1 MIDGTMEGDPAE
13 YKPRTEE
20 EMAKYLQIVQ
30 SAVGFDEDRGDVIK
44 VENIQFNHSQ
54 MDEEK
59 DALETAEQIDLAI
72 EIGKLVVGLVFL
84 ILFFTRII
92 RPVITWM
99 TTAVEIVEAPDDEEI
114 AEIEEQKAE
123 EKRLKELSKPEN
135 MRNAVAEFVLQDPK
149 YTAGVIRKWMRE
161 KAPTTE

>member
-44 VENIQFNHSQ
+44 VENIQFDHSQ

-59 DALETAEQIDLAI
+59 DALETAEQIDLA
-72 EIGKLVVGLVFL
+72 
-84 ILFFTRII
+84 
-92 RPVITWM
+92 M
-99 TTAVEIVEAPDDEEI
+99 EI
-114 AEIEEQKAE
+114 A
-123 EKRLKELSKPEN
+123 
-135 MRNAVAEFVLQDPK
+135 
-149 YTAGVIRKWMRE
+149 
-161 KAPTTE
+161 